1 MPQQTLSLRTT
12 QTLSMT
18 PQLQQAIRLL
28 QLSTVELQQEI
39 DNALESNP
47 LLEVEDQ
54 KPDSEADPSELGAE
68 SFDEKIEKAM
78 ESEKEPAP
86 EITEASASD
95 QAMDTDRIPDD
106 SESPLDTTWESTYD
120 EGATKA
126 HHTSSSLVDDE
137 EFESEGHTEETLK
150 EHLIWQLTLSPFT
163 ERDEA
168 IARAVIDGIDDNG
181 YLKQSDDDIAEA
193 AAKILVEKSEEKTG
207 KLLSNEEYR
216 SAIVSTDIEPDEIA
230 VVLKRIRHFDPIG
243 AGSRTVEE
251 CLLAQLREI
260 PDPGK
265 AVGDA
270 ERILS
275 GYSDLLAQKDIRTL
289 LRKTGLSDE
298 EFRDALAVLKTL
310 DPHPGS
316 AFEHDRSQYVDPDV
330 IVRKVNGVWQ
340 AFLNPALTRKLGINQ
355 RYAKI
360 AKSGTTNERQ
370 YVRNN
375 LQEAKWI
382 IKSLETRNDT
392 LLKVARCIVEKQRDF
407 FEGGAEE
414 MKPMI
419 LSEIADSIEMH
430 ESTISRVTTQK
441 YMLTPHG
448 IYELKFFF
456 SSHVS
461 TNSGGECSSTAI
473 RAKIKKIIESENRA
487 KPLSDS
493 AIAKM
498 LCDTGIMVARRT
510 VAKYRES
517 LSIPSSSQR
526 KEIC

>member
-216 SAIVSTDIEPDEIA
+216 
-230 VVLKRIRHFDPIG
+230 
-243 AGSRTVEE
+243 
-251 CLLAQLREI
+251 
-260 PDPGK
+260 
-265 AVGDA
+265 
-270 ERILS
+270 
-275 GYSDLLAQKDIRTL
+275 
-289 LRKTGLSDE
+289 
-298 EFRDALAVLKTL
+298 
-310 DPHPGS
+310 
-316 AFEHDRSQYVDPDV
+316 
-330 IVRKVNGVWQ
+330 
-340 AFLNPALTRKLGINQ
+340 
-355 RYAKI
+355 
-360 AKSGTTNERQ
+360 
-370 YVRNN
+370 
-375 LQEAKWI
+375 
-382 IKSLETRNDT
+382 
-392 LLKVARCIVEKQRDF
+392 
-407 FEGGAEE
+407 
-414 MKPMI
+414 
-419 LSEIADSIEMH
+419 
-430 ESTISRVTTQK
+430 
-441 YMLTPHG
+441 
-448 IYELKFFF
+448 
-456 SSHVS
+456 
-461 TNSGGECSSTAI
+461 
-473 RAKIKKIIESENRA
+473 
-487 KPLSDS
+487 
-493 AIAKM
+493 
-498 LCDTGIMVARRT
+498 
-510 VAKYRES
+510 
-517 LSIPSSSQR
+517 
-526 KEIC
+526 

>member
-216 SAIVSTDIEPDEIA
+216 SAIESTDIEPDEIA

-270 ERILS
+270 ERILWLLGS
-275 GYSDLLAQKDIRTL
+275 PRAEGYQDASPEDRAQR
-289 LRKTGLSDE
+289 
-298 EFRDALAVLKTL
+298 
-310 DPHPGS
+310 
-316 AFEHDRSQYVDPDV
+316 
-330 IVRKVNGVWQ
+330 
-340 AFLNPALTRKLGINQ
+340 
-355 RYAKI
+355 
-360 AKSGTTNERQ
+360 
-370 YVRNN
+370 
-375 LQEAKWI
+375 
-382 IKSLETRNDT
+382 
-392 LLKVARCIVEKQRDF
+392 
-407 FEGGAEE
+407 
-414 MKPMI
+414 
-419 LSEIADSIEMH
+419 
-430 ESTISRVTTQK
+430 
-441 YMLTPHG
+441 
-448 IYELKFFF
+448 
-456 SSHVS
+456 
-461 TNSGGECSSTAI
+461 
-473 RAKIKKIIESENRA
+473 
-487 KPLSDS
+487 
-493 AIAKM
+493 
-498 LCDTGIMVARRT
+498 
-510 VAKYRES
+510 
-517 LSIPSSSQR
+517 
-526 KEIC
+526 

>member
-216 SAIVSTDIEPDEIA
+216 SAIESTDIEPDEIA

-243 AGSRTVEE
+243 AGSRTV
-251 CLLAQLREI
+251 
-260 PDPGK
+260 D
-265 AVGDA
+265 
-270 ERILS
+270 
-275 GYSDLLAQKDIRTL
+275 
-289 LRKTGLSDE
+289 RKST
-298 EFRDALAVLKTL
+298 R
-310 DPHPGS
+310 
-316 AFEHDRSQYVDPDV
+316 
-330 IVRKVNGVWQ
+330 
-340 AFLNPALTRKLGINQ
+340 LN
-355 RYAKI
+355 
-360 AKSGTTNERQ
+360 
-370 YVRNN
+370 
-375 LQEAKWI
+375 
-382 IKSLETRNDT
+382 
-392 LLKVARCIVEKQRDF
+392 
-407 FEGGAEE
+407 
-414 MKPMI
+414 
-419 LSEIADSIEMH
+419 
-430 ESTISRVTTQK
+430 
-441 YMLTPHG
+441 
-448 IYELKFFF
+448 
-456 SSHVS
+456 SSH
-461 TNSGGECSSTAI
+461 
-473 RAKIKKIIESENRA
+473 
-487 KPLSDS
+487 
-493 AIAKM
+493 
-498 LCDTGIMVARRT
+498 
-510 VAKYRES
+510 
-517 LSIPSSSQR
+517 
-526 KEIC
+526 

>member
-216 SAIVSTDIEPDEIA
+216 SAIESTDIEPDEIA

-275 GYSDLLAQKDIRTL
+275 RLLGSPRAEGYQDASPEDRAQR
-289 LRKTGLSDE
+289 
-298 EFRDALAVLKTL
+298 
-310 DPHPGS
+310 
-316 AFEHDRSQYVDPDV
+316 
-330 IVRKVNGVWQ
+330 
-340 AFLNPALTRKLGINQ
+340 
-355 RYAKI
+355 
-360 AKSGTTNERQ
+360 
-370 YVRNN
+370 
-375 LQEAKWI
+375 
-382 IKSLETRNDT
+382 
-392 LLKVARCIVEKQRDF
+392 
-407 FEGGAEE
+407 
-414 MKPMI
+414 
-419 LSEIADSIEMH
+419 
-430 ESTISRVTTQK
+430 
-441 YMLTPHG
+441 
-448 IYELKFFF
+448 
-456 SSHVS
+456 
-461 TNSGGECSSTAI
+461 
-473 RAKIKKIIESENRA
+473 
-487 KPLSDS
+487 
-493 AIAKM
+493 
-498 LCDTGIMVARRT
+498 
-510 VAKYRES
+510 
-517 LSIPSSSQR
+517 
-526 KEIC
+526 